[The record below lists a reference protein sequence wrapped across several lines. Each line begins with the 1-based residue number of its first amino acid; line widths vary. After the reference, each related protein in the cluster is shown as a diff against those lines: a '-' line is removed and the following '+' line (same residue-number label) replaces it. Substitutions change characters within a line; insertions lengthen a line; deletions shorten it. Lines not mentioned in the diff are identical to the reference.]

1 MYVLKFQEKQ
11 NMDTQVP
18 LPAALGLLCESEYCE
33 HLQAEPVKEK
43 NELNLILKY
52 LWRVW
57 TAGSE
62 SYLMPMPRGMHDL
75 CGYFYFILFNPF
87 TAKDKFH

>member
-52 LWRVW
+52 L
-57 TAGSE
+57 
-62 SYLMPMPRGMHDL
+62 
-75 CGYFYFILFNPF
+75 
-87 TAKDKFH
+87 